1 MENGLIL
8 GFFDGVHLAH
18 QKVISCAIENSSCP
32 ILITLKNFNKSK
44 ELILTREESFKKIKA
59 LGVKE
64 IVELDFSQ
72 ISGMSPEEFLEFLK
86 QKYAPI
92 LISTGFNY
100 TFGKNRS
107 GDTDFL
113 AKNQEKFG
121 YKYFCVPPLTKNGE
135 IVSSTLIKNKLIQG
149 EILDANELL
158 GSNFVIS
165 GVVKKGAQIGR
176 TIGFPTANIDYPEKI
191 VKIPYGV
198 YSVKIGDRRGIMNWG
213 MKPTVH
219 NTLTPVAE
227 THIWDFEGD
236 LYGQNL
242 RIEVLNRIRS
252 EVKFKN
258 LDELKTQIKKDI
270 EACLKS

>member
-1 MENGLIL
+1 MKNGLIL

-18 QKVISCAIENSSCP
+18 QKVISCAIKNSSCP

-86 QKYAPI
+86 QEYAPI

-149 EILDANELL
+149 EISDATELL

-198 YSVKIGDRRGIMNWG
+198 YSVKICDRRGIMNWG
-213 MKPTVH
+213 MKPTVN

-227 THIWDFEGD
+227 THILDFEGD

-242 RIEVLNRIRS
+242 RIEVLNRIRN

-258 LDELKTQIKKDI
+258 LDELKAQIKKDI
-270 EACLKS
+270 EACLK

>member
-1 MENGLIL
+1 MKNGLIL

-86 QKYAPI
+86 QEYAPI

-121 YKYFCVPPLTKNGE
+121 YKNFFVPPLTKKGE

-149 EILDANELL
+149 EISDATELL

-176 TIGFPTANIDYPEKI
+176 MIGFPTANIDYPEKI

-198 YSVKIGDRRGIMNWG
+198 YSVKIDDRRGIMNWG
-213 MKPTVH
+213 MKPTVN

-227 THIWDFEGD
+227 THILDFEGD

-258 LDELKTQIKKDI
+258 LDELKAQIKKDI
-270 EACLKS
+270 EACLK

>member
-1 MENGLIL
+1 MKNGLIL

-86 QKYAPI
+86 QEYAPI

-149 EILDANELL
+149 EISDATELL

-176 TIGFPTANIDYPEKI
+176 MIGFPTANIDYPEKI

-198 YSVKIGDRRGIMNWG
+198 YSVKIDDRRGIMNWG
-213 MKPTVH
+213 MKPTVN

-227 THIWDFEGD
+227 THILDFEGD

-258 LDELKTQIKKDI
+258 LDELKAQIKKDI
-270 EACLKS
+270 EACLK

>member
-1 MENGLIL
+1 MKNGLIL

-18 QKVISCAIENSSCP
+18 QKVISCAIKNSSCP

-86 QKYAPI
+86 QEYAPI

-149 EILDANELL
+149 EISDATELL

-198 YSVKIGDRRGIMNWG
+198 YSVKISDRRGIMNWG
-213 MKPTVH
+213 MKPTVN

-227 THIWDFEGD
+227 THILDFEGD

-242 RIEVLNRIRS
+242 RIEVLNRIRN

-258 LDELKTQIKKDI
+258 LDELKAQIKKDI
-270 EACLKS
+270 EACLK

>member
-1 MENGLIL
+1 MKNGLIL

-18 QKVISCAIENSSCP
+18 QKVISCAIKNSSCP

-86 QKYAPI
+86 QEYAPI

-149 EILDANELL
+149 EISDATELL

-198 YSVKIGDRRGIMNWG
+198 YSVKICDRRGIMNWG
-213 MKPTVH
+213 MKPTVN

-227 THIWDFEGD
+227 THILDFEGD

-258 LDELKTQIKKDI
+258 LDELKAQIKKDI
-270 EACLKS
+270 EACLK

>member
-1 MENGLIL
+1 MKNGLIL

-18 QKVISCAIENSSCP
+18 QKVISCAIKNSSCP

-86 QKYAPI
+86 QEYAPI

-149 EILDANELL
+149 EISDATELL

-198 YSVKIGDRRGIMNWG
+198 YSVKIDDRRGIMNWG
-213 MKPTVH
+213 MKPTVN

-227 THIWDFEGD
+227 THILDFEGD
-236 LYGQNL
+236 LYGQNF

-258 LDELKTQIKKDI
+258 LDELKAQIKKDI
-270 EACLKS
+270 EACLK

>member
-1 MENGLIL
+1 MKNGLIL

-18 QKVISCAIENSSCP
+18 QKVISCAIKNSSCP

-44 ELILTREESFKKIKA
+44 ELILAREESFKKIKA

-86 QKYAPI
+86 QEYAPI

-149 EILDANELL
+149 EISDATELL

-198 YSVKIGDRRGIMNWG
+198 YSVKIDDRRGIMNWG
-213 MKPTVH
+213 MKPTVN

-227 THIWDFEGD
+227 THILDFEGD

-258 LDELKTQIKKDI
+258 LDELKAQIKKDI
-270 EACLKS
+270 EACLK

>member
-1 MENGLIL
+1 MKNGLIL

-18 QKVISCAIENSSCP
+18 QKVISCAIKNSSCP

-86 QKYAPI
+86 QEYAPI

-149 EILDANELL
+149 EISDATEML

-198 YSVKIGDRRGIMNWG
+198 YSVKIDDRRGIMNWG
-213 MKPTVH
+213 MKPTVN

-227 THIWDFEGD
+227 THILDFEGD

-258 LDELKTQIKKDI
+258 LDELKAQIKKDI
-270 EACLKS
+270 EACLK

>member
-1 MENGLIL
+1 MKNGLIL

-18 QKVISCAIENSSCP
+18 QKVISCAIKNSSCP

-86 QKYAPI
+86 QEYAPI

-149 EILDANELL
+149 EIFDATELL

-176 TIGFPTANIDYPEKI
+176 TIGFSTANIDYPEKI

-198 YSVKIGDRRGIMNWG
+198 YSVKIDDRRGIMNWG
-213 MKPTVH
+213 MKPTVN

-227 THIWDFEGD
+227 THILDFEGD

-258 LDELKTQIKKDI
+258 LDELKAQIKKDI
-270 EACLKS
+270 EACLK